1 MTEAAAT
8 STPPPMPLVA
18 DRLADFGDRLPP
30 MLVKELRQGLRAKT
44 FVIVFLVL
52 QVLLALVLLSAVA
65 SNSHAPQRAGEAVS
79 KILFLFYS
87 WSLLVIQPLRAI
99 GTLHREVRDNTI
111 ELMVLTRLNAW
122 KIVLGKWVS
131 LVAQSALILTAVAPY
146 LVLRYWLGN
155 MNLLGEL
162 TLLVLVFL
170 ASATLTAVIAGIS
183 ALPSVIIRGLIPL
196 LAAAFL
202 IWFIPVAIFDGWD
215 EISSATNLGSA
226 MSLITTAVMTAGFAY
241 LTWFALGIGASG
253 IAPAAENHS
262 SWRRLVTT
270 AALLVALVAAKFVD
284 IGEPWFII
292 VLVILAP
299 SLVLSWTEPLA
310 PIPPLC
316 APFVRRGP
324 PGKTLGRFLL
334 YPGWP
339 SGVFHGLLSLFL
351 AFAVIQV
358 GVGPSIT
365 TDDWV
370 ALISLIGSLLF
381 PALLVAAFSRK
392 QGQRFTLFL
401 LLFVA
406 TTIVSVVLVILAS
419 EMAPKSRSFLWWL
432 SWLPQTG
439 LGMLDLGSGSGFPEE
454 RVLTVTAAINGFY
467 LAAFTALALIRVRR
481 WREAETTALE
491 VDA

>member
-8 STPPPMPLVA
+8 PAPPPVPLVA

-52 QVLLALVLLSAVA
+52 QILLALVLLSAIA

-99 GTLHREVRDNTI
+99 GTLHREMRDNTI

-122 KIVLGKWVS
+122 KIVLGKWIS

-155 MNLLGEL
+155 MNLFGEL
-162 TLLVLVFL
+162 NLLVLVFL
-170 ASATLTAVIAGIS
+170 GSAAITAIIAGIS

-196 LAAAFL
+196 AASAFL

-215 EISSATNLGSA
+215 EITAATSLTGRESLGF
-226 MSLITTAVMTAGFAY
+226 TALLVAAFAY
-241 LTWFALGIGASG
+241 FAWFALGIGASG

-262 SWRRLVTT
+262 TARRLVTLGVLL
-270 AALLVALVAAKFVD
+270 AALVLAPFTNLGAAWM
-284 IGEPWFII
+284 PI
-292 VLVILAP
+292 VLLILIP
-299 SLVLSWTEPLA
+299 SFLIFWTEPLE
-310 PIPPLC
+310 PLPTLC

-324 PGKTLGRFLL
+324 TGRLLGRYLL

-339 SGVFHGLLSLFL
+339 SGALHG
-351 AFAVIQV
+351 V
-358 GVGPSIT
+358 
-365 TDDWV
+365 V
-370 ALISLIGSLLF
+370 ALALGYAVLRADAGHPPTLTGWTASIALIGSLLF
-381 PALLVAAFSRK
+381 PALIVAAFVRR
-392 QGQRFTLFL
+392 QNRFTLFL
-401 LLFVA
+401 LTLVA
-406 TTIVSVVLVILAS
+406 TSIAAFVFIILAH
-419 EMAPKSRSFLWWL
+419 ELPANKRTFLWWL
-432 SWLPQTG
+432 AWLPQTSI
-439 LGMLDLGSGSGFPEE
+439 GMIDLAGFPEQ
-454 RVLTVTAAINGFY
+454 RVFTVTAAINGCY
-467 LAAFTALALIRVRR
+467 LAAFTLLALIRVRR
-481 WREAETTALE
+481 WREAETTAME
-491 VDA
+491 PDA